1 MIFKS
6 EDWILRALNLS
17 VNAKVMTNSSNS
29 ILVVED
35 NKDLLNLLKINLRD
49 EGYTI
54 HAAENGEIALQ
65 KFEEVE
71 PDLVVLDVMLP
82 KVDGFEVCKQ
92 IRRKN
97 RMVPILMLTAKAEEV
112 DKVLGLELGADDYM
126 TKPFSIREFLARV
139 KAMFR
144 RLEVA
149 SEIQDNED
157 AILQFDDLEVD
168 RAKRKVTLKGKTIE
182 LTSKEYE
189 LLLQFFQNPGKAYS
203 RGELLN
209 TVWGYSYE
217 GYSHTVNSHIN
228 RLRSKIEEDASEP
241 HYIRTVWGVGYRFAD
256 TEESETHA

>member
-1 MIFKS
+1 
-6 EDWILRALNLS
+6 
-17 VNAKVMTNSSNS
+17 MTDSSNT

-35 NKDLLNLLKINLRD
+35 NKDLLNLLEINLRD
-49 EGYTI
+49 EGYSINT
-54 HAAENGEIALQ
+54 AENGEIALQ
-65 KFEEVE
+65 MFEQQT

-144 RLEVA
+144 RINVA
-149 SEIQDNED
+149 SDLQDNEES
-157 AILQFDDLEVD
+157 ILRFDDLEVD
-168 RAKRKVTLKGKTIE
+168 RAKRKVSLKGKTIE
-182 LTSKEYE
+182 LTSKEYD

-203 RGELLN
+203 RGELLK
-209 TVWGYSYE
+209 TVWGYSYD

-228 RLRSKIEEDASEP
+228 RLRSKIEDDPSEP

-256 TEESETHA
+256 KEESETHA